1 MESHADNRPVDG
13 DGETENAQCHRCRR
27 VFTRPEHLNR
37 HLRVHTHEK
46 PFICT
51 KCNKSF
57 ARLDVLQRHELT
69 HTRTNPLTAVEQVS
83 IRACTECAFARMRC
97 SRDSPCTRCKKRRFD
112 CVYPEPRTRKPQPVP
127 QKEKK
132 RKGRKKKNSN
142 IQSAEPLPAQDLDEA
157 GEVEN
162 NTQGPELL
170 ATVAMETEP
179 FGTESAETEPAELMD
194 EPVDDEPRETELAM
208 NDSEINDANNL
219 SWNINGSNAFT
230 APPADGTWPPNDESI
245 AVAQQQPMNPM
256 LQIDDIGSLQEV
268 SDLTMAI
275 PNINWLSDSQFTS
288 LWENQLPIIP
298 EGLGSMAYT
307 FPSEP
312 IGPNPVSS
320 WVPEQPLDVNMSING
335 PMETPAIELDQTR
348 YPTVV
353 ESPYDGHASSING
366 SNASSSSNGAL
377 YVDGTAARA
386 PFRGQLLPQQ
396 ASLQTN
402 RPEQDPR
409 LPEADGSDYSYL
421 KSLVASMRESSDNT
435 FVPEALY
442 SKLSSVVQN
451 EIGIDPSLDLDVQIP
466 PLENIRAFVL
476 LYYQCFHPTYPF
488 LQKNSSIWQIS
499 DNWILLL
506 AVATTGARYAGSRWS
521 SVMSELL
528 DKGLKHRVD
537 SIIKENTGSAN
548 GIWVPGNFQSYGRM
562 DLQTLQASILNIIS
576 RIHSGQEVMMDWAL
590 YQRLA
595 LVEECRTMDLLSQ
608 TPPQT
613 TDTPVQDGDVAV
625 TAWMQT
631 QSKLRTGLM
640 IWYTSLKQD
649 FRAESRYGTSQ
660 PWNKYIVETRI
671 RNIRIVTVLE
681 ALHLLYMEKR
691 QPSNLTEFGNIVLIY
706 AVCARTKEAA
716 YQYGTALSRWTP
728 VAHVEP
734 RRESVSVTETWP
746 PTLEMVT
753 RWRNSACDA
762 FDILHWKANG
772 KAANAG
778 GTEHPTILHLHLSRL
793 YILTPTKHFQKVAAS
808 AVLRQN
814 VNELQNNM
822 EYSEACNHIQR
833 WANID
838 QYKARLSIIHAGAL
852 LWHVRRYSSNDF
864 IEPHAIYLATLS
876 IWAYSVF
883 NTPRTESQQQHG
895 DAVSRSAPAS
905 GDRESQGSVGT
916 NEVDS
921 EEEPDPTFIHLDRP
935 CDDEMVQVYISRGHK
950 IAGHMQRVGNICSPN
965 APPKI
970 LKEGIRIL
978 SHARAKNKEWGIEA
992 SYVKGLTS
1000 LLHGTTA
1007 QENGR
1012 VSGTC
1017 VL

>member
-1 MESHADNRPVDG
+1 MH
-13 DGETENAQCHRCRR
+13 
-27 VFTRPEHLNR
+27 
-37 HLRVHTHEK
+37 K
-46 PFICT
+46 
-51 KCNKSF
+51 
-57 ARLDVLQRHELT
+57 
-69 HTRTNPLTAVEQVS
+69 
-83 IRACTECAFARMRC
+83 M
-97 SRDSPCTRCKKRRFD
+97 
-112 CVYPEPRTRKPQPVP
+112 TRKPQPVP

-132 RKGRKKKNSN
+132 RRARKKKGVNL
-142 IQSAEPLPAQDLDEA
+142 QSPEPLPAQNLNGDAE
-157 GEVEN
+157 GEVD
-162 NTQGPELL
+162 TQAPELL
-170 ATVAMETEP
+170 TTVPVETEP
-179 FGTESAETEPAELMD
+179 LRTESVETEPVDTEPAD
-194 EPVDDEPRETELAM
+194 AEPVDEEPAEVEPAEVEPVDAEPPGTELAM
-208 NDSEINDANNL
+208 NNSGINDANNL
-219 SWNINGSNAFT
+219 SWNINGSDAFT
-230 APPADGTWPPNDESI
+230 VPPADGTWPPNNESI
-245 AVAQQQPMNPM
+245 AVAPQPMNPI
-256 LQIDDIGSLQEV
+256 LQIDDMGSFQEV
-268 SDLTMAI
+268 PDLTMGI
-275 PNINWLSDSQFTS
+275 PNINWLSDSQFAS
-288 LWENQLPIIP
+288 LWENQLPVIP

-307 FPSEP
+307 FPSEL
-312 IGPNPVSS
+312 IAPNPVSS

-335 PMETPAIELDQTR
+335 PMETPAIEMDQTH

-353 ESPYDGHASSING
+353 ESPYDGHASSIND
-366 SNASSSSNGAL
+366 SNASSSNSGAL

-396 ASLQTN
+396 ASLQSSH
-402 RPEQDPR
+402 PEQDPR
-409 LPEADGSDYSYL
+409 LPEADGPDYSYL

-435 FVPEALY
+435 SVPESLY

-451 EIGIDPSLDLDVQIP
+451 EIGIDPSLDIDVQIP

-488 LQKNSSIWQIS
+488 IQKNSSVWQIS

-537 SIIKENTGSAN
+537 SIIKGNTGSAK
-548 GIWVPGNFQSYGRM
+548 GIWVPGNFQSHGRM

-590 YQRLA
+590 HQRLA
-595 LVEECRTMDLLSQ
+595 LVEECRKMDLLSQ
-608 TPPQT
+608 TSPQT

-640 IWYTSLKQD
+640 IWNL
-649 FRAESRYGTSQ
+649 
-660 PWNKYIVETRI
+660 
-671 RNIRIVTVLE
+671 RIVTVLE

-734 RRESVSVTETWP
+734 RKESVSVTETWP

-793 YILTPTKHFQKVAAS
+793 YILTPTKHFQRVAAS

-814 VNELQNNM
+814 GSELQNNM

-883 NTPRTESQQQHG
+883 NTPRTESQQQRG
-895 DAVSRSAPAS
+895 DAVSKSVSAY
-905 GDRESQGSVGT
+905 GDHESQRSVGN
-916 NEVDS
+916 NEVES

-935 CDDEMVQVYISRGHK
+935 CDDEMVQVYIRLGHK
-950 IAGHMQRVGNICSPN
+950 MAGHLQRVGNICSPN

-970 LKEGIRIL
+970 LKEGIRML
-978 SHARAKNKEWGIEA
+978 SHARAKHKEWGIEY

-1012 VSGTC
+1012 ASGTR
-1017 VL
+1017 VF

>member
-1 MESHADNRPVDG
+1 MP
-13 DGETENAQCHRCRR
+13 RR
-27 VFTRPEHLNR
+27 
-37 HLRVHTHEK
+37 
-46 PFICT
+46 
-51 KCNKSF
+51 
-57 ARLDVLQRHELT
+57 
-69 HTRTNPLTAVEQVS
+69 
-83 IRACTECAFARMRC
+83 
-97 SRDSPCTRCKKRRFD
+97 
-112 CVYPEPRTRKPQPVP
+112 RKPQPVP
-127 QKEKK
+127 QKEEK
-132 RKGRKKKNSN
+132 RRRRKKKGSN
-142 IQSAEPLPAQDLDEA
+142 LQSPEPLPAQNLHEDAE
-157 GEVEN
+157 GEDD
-162 NTQGPELL
+162 TQAPEPL
-170 ATVAMETEP
+170 ATVPVETEP
-179 FGTESAETEPAELMD
+179 LDT
-194 EPVDDEPRETELAM
+194 EPRETELAI
-208 NDSEINDANNL
+208 NNSGINDANNV

-230 APPADGTWPPNDESI
+230 VPPADGTWPPNDESI
-245 AVAQQQPMNPM
+245 AVAPQPMNPM
-256 LQIDDIGSLQEV
+256 FQIDDMGSFQEV
-268 SDLTMAI
+268 PDLTTAI
-275 PNINWLSDSQFTS
+275 PNINWLSDSQFAP

-307 FPSEP
+307 FPPELT
-312 IGPNPVSS
+312 GPNHVSS
-320 WVPEQPLDVNMSING
+320 WVPEQSMGVNMSING
-335 PMETPAIELDQTR
+335 PMETPAIELDQTH

-353 ESPYDGHASSING
+353 ESPYDGQASSVND

-396 ASLQTN
+396 VSLQSN

-421 KSLVASMRESSDNT
+421 KSLVASMRESPDNT

-442 SKLSSVVQN
+442 SQLSSVVQN
-451 EIGIDPSLDLDVQIP
+451 EIGIDPSLDLDAQIP
-466 PLENIRAFVL
+466 PLDHIRGFVL
-476 LYYQCFHPTYPF
+476 LYYRCFHPTYPF
-488 LQKNSSIWQIS
+488 LQKNSSVWQVS

-528 DKGLKHRVD
+528 DKALKHRVD

-548 GIWVPGNFQSYGRM
+548 GIWVPGSFQSHGRM
-562 DLQTLQASILNIIS
+562 DLQTLQAAILNLIS
-576 RIHSGQEVMMDWAL
+576 RIHSGQEVMMEWAL

-595 LVEECRTMDLLSQ
+595 LIEECRTMDLLSQ

-613 TDTPVQDGDVAV
+613 ADTPVQNGDVAV
-625 TAWMQT
+625 TGWMQT

-640 IWYTSLKQD
+640 IWILDT
-649 FRAESRYGTSQ
+649 
-660 PWNKYIVETRI
+660 IVSHEFNLETRI

-734 RRESVSVTETWP
+734 RKESVSMTETWP

-814 VNELQNNM
+814 DNELQNNM

-883 NTPRTESQQQHG
+883 NAPRTESQQEHG
-895 DAVSRSAPAS
+895 DAVSRSVPAS
-905 GDRESQGSVGT
+905 GDRESQGSVGN
-916 NEVDS
+916 NEAES

-935 CDDEMVQVYISRGHK
+935 CDDEMVQVYIRLGHK
-950 IAGHMQRVGNICSPN
+950 MAGHMQRVGNICSPN

-970 LKEGIRIL
+970 LREGIRML
-978 SHARAKNKEWGIEA
+978 SHARAKNKEWGIET

-1007 QENGR
+1007 QENER
-1012 VSGTC
+1012 ASGTR
-1017 VL
+1017 VF

>member
-1 MESHADNRPVDG
+1 MENDGDNRPMDSDG
-13 DGETENAQCHRCRR
+13 DAENVQCHLYAEG
-27 VFTRPEHLNR
+27 EH
-37 HLRVHTHEK
+37 
-46 PFICT
+46 
-51 KCNKSF
+51 
-57 ARLDVLQRHELT
+57 
-69 HTRTNPLTAVEQVS
+69 
-83 IRACTECAFARMRC
+83 
-97 SRDSPCTRCKKRRFD
+97 
-112 CVYPEPRTRKPQPVP
+112 
-127 QKEKK
+127 
-132 RKGRKKKNSN
+132 G
-142 IQSAEPLPAQDLDEA
+142 IQA
-157 GEVEN
+157 
-162 NTQGPELL
+162 PELL
-170 ATVAMETEP
+170 ATAPVETEP
-179 FGTESAETEPAELMD
+179 LGTESVETEPVDTEPAD
-194 EPVDDEPRETELAM
+194 TEPVDEELVEAEPRETELAM
-208 NDSEINDANNL
+208 NNSGINDANNL

-230 APPADGTWPPNDESI
+230 VPPADETWPPNDESI
-245 AVAQQQPMNPM
+245 AVAPQPMNPM
-256 LQIDDIGSLQEV
+256 LQIDDMGSFQEV
-268 SDLTMAI
+268 PDLTTAI
-275 PNINWLSDSQFTS
+275 PNINWLSDSQFAS

-307 FPSEP
+307 FPSEL
-312 IGPNPVSS
+312 IGPNSVSS
-320 WVPEQPLDVNMSING
+320 WVPEQPLDVNMNING
-335 PMETPAIELDQTR
+335 PMETPAIELDQTY

-353 ESPYDGHASSING
+353 ESPYDGHASSVNG
-366 SNASSSSNGAL
+366 SNVSSSSNGAL

-396 ASLQTN
+396 ASLQSSH
-402 RPEQDPR
+402 PEQDHR
-409 LPEADGSDYSYL
+409 LPEADGPDYSYL

-435 FVPEALY
+435 SVPEALY

-488 LQKNSSIWQIS
+488 IQKSSSVWQIS

-528 DKGLKHRVD
+528 DKGLRHRVD
-537 SIIKENTGSAN
+537 SIIKENTGSAK
-548 GIWVPGNFQSYGRM
+548 GIWVPGNFQSHGRM

-576 RIHSGQEVMMDWAL
+576 RIHSGQEVVMGWAL
-590 YQRLA
+590 HQRLA
-595 LVEECRTMDLLSQ
+595 LVEECRKMDLLSQ
-608 TPPQT
+608 TSPQT
-613 TDTPVQDGDVAV
+613 TDTPVQDGNVAV

-640 IWYTSLKQD
+640 IW
-649 FRAESRYGTSQ
+649 
-660 PWNKYIVETRI
+660 
-671 RNIRIVTVLE
+671 NIRIVTVVE
-681 ALHLLYMEKR
+681 ALHLLYMEKQ

-734 RRESVSVTETWP
+734 RKESVSVTETWP
-746 PTLEMVT
+746 PTLEMIT

-793 YILTPTKHFQKVAAS
+793 YILTPTKHFQRVAAS

-814 VNELQNNM
+814 GSELQNNM

-833 WANID
+833 WANVD

-883 NTPRTESQQQHG
+883 NTPRTESQQQRG
-895 DAVSRSAPAS
+895 DEVLRSVPAS
-905 GDRESQGSVGT
+905 GDRESQGSVGN
-916 NEVDS
+916 NEVES

-935 CDDEMVQVYISRGHK
+935 CDDEMVQVYIRLGHK
-950 IAGHMQRVGNICSPN
+950 MAGHLHRVGNICSPN

-970 LKEGIRIL
+970 LKEGIRML
-978 SHARAKNKEWGIEA
+978 SHARAKNKEWGIEI
-992 SYVKGLTS
+992 SYVMGLTS

-1007 QENGR
+1007 QENSR
-1012 VSGTC
+1012 ASGTR
-1017 VL
+1017 VF

>member
-1 MESHADNRPVDG
+1 MP
-13 DGETENAQCHRCRR
+13 RR
-27 VFTRPEHLNR
+27 
-37 HLRVHTHEK
+37 
-46 PFICT
+46 
-51 KCNKSF
+51 
-57 ARLDVLQRHELT
+57 
-69 HTRTNPLTAVEQVS
+69 
-83 IRACTECAFARMRC
+83 
-97 SRDSPCTRCKKRRFD
+97 
-112 CVYPEPRTRKPQPVP
+112 RKPQPVP
-127 QKEKK
+127 QKEEK
-132 RKGRKKKNSN
+132 RRRRRRKKKGSN
-142 IQSAEPLPAQDLDEA
+142 LQSPEPLTAQNLHENA
-157 GEVEN
+157 EGEDD
-162 NTQGPELL
+162 TQAPEPL
-170 ATVAMETEP
+170 ATVPVET
-179 FGTESAETEPAELMD
+179 
-194 EPVDDEPRETELAM
+194 EPRETELAI
-208 NDSEINDANNL
+208 NNSGINDANNV

-230 APPADGTWPPNDESI
+230 VPPADGTWPPNDESI
-245 AVAQQQPMNPM
+245 TVAPQPMNPM
-256 LQIDDIGSLQEV
+256 FQIDDMGSFQEV
-268 SDLTMAI
+268 PDLTTAV
-275 PNINWLSDSQFTS
+275 PNINWLSDSQFAP

-307 FPSEP
+307 FPPELT
-312 IGPNPVSS
+312 GPNPVSS
-320 WVPEQPLDVNMSING
+320 WVPEQSLGANISING
-335 PMETPAIELDQTR
+335 PMETPAIELDQTH

-353 ESPYDGHASSING
+353 ESPYDGQASSVND

-396 ASLQTN
+396 VSLQSN

-421 KSLVASMRESSDNT
+421 KSLVASMRESPDIT
-435 FVPEALY
+435 YVPEALY
-442 SKLSSVVQN
+442 SQLSSVVQN
-451 EIGIDPSLDLDVQIP
+451 EIGIDPSLDLDAQIP
-466 PLENIRAFVL
+466 PLDHIRGFVL
-476 LYYQCFHPTYPF
+476 LYYRCFHPTYPF
-488 LQKNSSIWQIS
+488 LQKNSSVWQVS

-528 DKGLKHRVD
+528 DKALKHRVD

-548 GIWVPGNFQSYGRM
+548 GIWVPGSFQSHGRM
-562 DLQTLQASILNIIS
+562 DLQTLQAAILNLIS
-576 RIHSGQEVMMDWAL
+576 RIHSGQEVMMEWAL

-595 LVEECRTMDLLSQ
+595 LIEECRTMDLLSQ

-613 TDTPVQDGDVAV
+613 ADTPVQNGDVAV
-625 TAWMQT
+625 TGWMQT

-640 IWYTSLKQD
+640 IW
-649 FRAESRYGTSQ
+649 
-660 PWNKYIVETRI
+660 
-671 RNIRIVTVLE
+671 NIRIVTVLE

-728 VAHVEP
+728 VAHVES
-734 RRESVSVTETWP
+734 RKESVSMTETWP

-772 KAANAG
+772 KAATAG

-814 VNELQNNM
+814 DNELQNNM

-883 NTPRTESQQQHG
+883 NTPRTGSQQEHG
-895 DAVSRSAPAS
+895 HAVSRSVPAS
-905 GDRESQGSVGT
+905 GDRESQGSVGN
-916 NEVDS
+916 NEAES

-935 CDDEMVQVYISRGHK
+935 CDDEMVQVYIRLGHK
-950 IAGHMQRVGNICSPN
+950 MAGHMQRVGNICSPN

-970 LKEGIRIL
+970 LREGIRML
-978 SHARAKNKEWGIEA
+978 SHARAKNKEWGIET

-1007 QENGR
+1007 QENER
-1012 VSGTC
+1012 ASGTR
-1017 VL
+1017 VF

>member
-1 MESHADNRPVDG
+1 M
-13 DGETENAQCHRCRR
+13 
-27 VFTRPEHLNR
+27 
-37 HLRVHTHEK
+37 
-46 PFICT
+46 
-51 KCNKSF
+51 
-57 ARLDVLQRHELT
+57 
-69 HTRTNPLTAVEQVS
+69 
-83 IRACTECAFARMRC
+83 
-97 SRDSPCTRCKKRRFD
+97 
-112 CVYPEPRTRKPQPVP
+112 PRTQKPQPVP
-127 QKEKK
+127 QNEKK
-132 RKGRKKKNSN
+132 RRRRKRKS
-142 IQSAEPLPAQDLDEA
+142 STLESPEPSPAQDLNKDA
-157 GEVEN
+157 GCEN
-162 NTQGPELL
+162 DIQAPEPL
-170 ATVAMETEP
+170 ATVPVETEP
-179 FGTESAETEPAELMD
+179 LGTESAETEPVGTEPSD
-194 EPVDDEPRETELAM
+194 TEPVGEEPLDTELRETELAM
-208 NDSEINDANNL
+208 NNSGINDANNL
-219 SWNINGSNAFT
+219 SWNIDGSNAFT
-230 APPADGTWPPNDESI
+230 VPPADGTWPPNDESI
-245 AVAQQQPMNPM
+245 AVAPQPMNPM
-256 LQIDDIGSLQEV
+256 LEINDMGSFQDV
-268 SDLTMAI
+268 PDLTMAI
-275 PNINWLSDSQFTS
+275 SNINWLSDSQFAS
-288 LWENQLPIIP
+288 LWENQLSVIP

-307 FPSEP
+307 FPSEL

-320 WVPEQPLDVNMSING
+320 WVSEQPLDVNMSING
-335 PMETPAIELDQTR
+335 PMETPAIEIDQTH

-353 ESPYDGHASSING
+353 KSPYDGHASSING
-366 SNASSSSNGAL
+366 SNASSSTNGAL

-396 ASLQTN
+396 ANLQSN

-409 LPEADGSDYSYL
+409 LPEADDSDYSYL

-442 SKLSSVVQN
+442 SKLSSVIQD

-466 PLENIRAFVL
+466 PLESIRGFVL

-488 LQKNSSIWQIS
+488 LQKNSSVWQNS

-537 SIIKENTGSAN
+537 SIIKENTGSAS
-548 GIWVPGNFQSYGRM
+548 GIWVPGNFQSHGRM
-562 DLQTLQASILNIIS
+562 HLQTLQASILNMIS
-576 RIHSGQEVMMDWAL
+576 RIHSGQEVIMNWAL

-608 TPPQT
+608 TPALT
-613 TDTPVQDGDVAV
+613 TDTPVQDGDVTV

-640 IWYTSLKQD
+640 IWVLDT
-649 FRAESRYGTSQ
+649 
-660 PWNKYIVETRI
+660 IVSHEF
-671 RNIRIVTVLE
+671 NCPQNLPIVTVLE
-681 ALHLLYMEKR
+681 ALHLLYMENR

-716 YQYGTALSRWTP
+716 YQYGTALSRWAP

-734 RRESVSVTETWP
+734 RKESVSVTETWP
-746 PTLEMVT
+746 PTLEMIT

-814 VNELQNNM
+814 GSELQNNM

-883 NTPRTESQQQHG
+883 NTPRTESQQQRG
-895 DAVSRSAPAS
+895 DAASRSVPAS
-905 GDRESQGSVGT
+905 GDGESQGSVRN
-916 NEVDS
+916 NEEES

-935 CDDEMVQVYISRGHK
+935 CDDEMVQVYIRLGHK
-950 IAGHMQRVGNICSPN
+950 MTGHCQKVGNICSPN

-970 LKEGIRIL
+970 LKEGIRML

-992 SYVKGLTS
+992 SYVKGLAS
-1000 LLHGTTA
+1000 LLRGTTA

-1012 VSGTC
+1012 ASGTR
-1017 VL
+1017 VF